1 MRMRE
6 IALRTALAVV
16 IAGVVGTIVNAA
28 ALAIVLDAARLGLA
42 LVPGRHLVAIAV
54 CAALPLLHSR
64 LRAPWS
70 WPAAVAWLA
79 LAPSLLA
86 KLVFAAQAGWGQVL
100 SFNLVFALAALFTYW
115 LLAPRR
121 AGERS

>member
-1 MRMRE
+1 M
-6 IALRTALAVV
+6 ALRTALVV
-16 IAGVVGTIVNAA
+16 VVAGIVGTIVNAA

-54 CAALPLLHSR
+54 CAALPLLRRR
-64 LRAPWS
+64 LQPPWF
-70 WPAAVAWLA
+70 WPAAALWLT

-100 SFNLVFALAALFTYW
+100 VFNLVFALAALFTYW
-115 LLAPRR
+115 LIAPGG
-121 AGERS
+121 AAERS